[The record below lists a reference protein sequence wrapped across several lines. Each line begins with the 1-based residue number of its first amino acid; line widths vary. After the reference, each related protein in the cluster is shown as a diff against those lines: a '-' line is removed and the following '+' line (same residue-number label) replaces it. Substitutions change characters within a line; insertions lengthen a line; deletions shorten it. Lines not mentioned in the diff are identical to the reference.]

1 MSDRPK
7 KTHAVRG
14 PARAP
19 LFALCGK
26 LAALVVNVEKA
37 SNREKVTC
45 LGCQTKI
52 RKPIDARF
60 YALTPPRPL

>member
-7 KTHAVRG
+7 KVHAVLG
-14 PARAP
+14 PSRAP

-26 LAALVVNVEKA
+26 LADVVVNVEKA
-37 SNREKVTC
+37 SNRPKVTC

-52 RKPIDARF
+52 REPIDTRF
-60 YALTPPRPL
+60 YALTPPRSL